1 MICWPKR
8 RSRKGELL
16 GISYPLIRLYDSAFR
31 RLYRKHSLHHA
42 AQIYIEKE
50 EFRQPA
56 LIGRSSD
63 PDIQYTQGQS
73 VRQFRFYVN

>member
-8 RSRKGELL
+8 RSWKGELL

-42 AQIYIEKE
+42 AQIYIEKG

-56 LIGRSSD
+56 LIGRGSD

-73 VRQFRFYVN
+73 VRQFCFYVN